1 MSETVSNYSFLE
13 IADTLEQNFLQS
25 IGGGNNSKIDRETAR
40 DNFVKLVLNNLL
52 PPTLHIGR
60 GIVTDGTTYSAPHDI
75 VLYRSDF
82 PVLQFFG
89 QNLYLIE
96 GVLATIQLK
105 TNLAEGSP
113 NQLMKALEE
122 SMSVLTLANQA
133 HILKNEG
140 RSEAELGTILSQALN
155 AQTFVVGCAGWTELH
170 PFIENYRQA
179 IVQLELK
186 QHLPTAVWQPG
197 MCGMRNDLNLVAIM
211 QQASPEGPQE
221 LNVVDFARPHAFAIF
236 LQRLMLNVTE
246 KLIPNVSIAGQSE
259 LVLRYATQRY
269 FVLPPIN
276 TEGNI
281 RAGRAKF
288 QV

>member
-1 MSETVSNYSFLE
+1 MSETNSNYSFLE
-13 IADTLEQNFLQS
+13 IADNLEQSFLQS
-25 IGGGNNSKIDRETAR
+25 IGGGGSNTNIDHESSRN
-40 DNFVKLVLNNLL
+40 NFVKLVLNNLL

-60 GIVTDGTTYSAPHDI
+60 GVITDGTTYSTLHDI
-75 VLYRSDF
+75 ILYRSDF

-96 GVLATIQLK
+96 GVVATIQLK
-105 TNLAEGSP
+105 TNLTEGSP

-122 SMSVLTLANQA
+122 SMSVLTLASQA

-155 AQTFVVGCAGWTELH
+155 ARTFVVGCTGWTQLQ

-179 IVQLELK
+179 LVQLELK

-197 MCGMRNDLNLVAIM
+197 RCGVRNDVNMIAIM
-211 QQASPEGPQE
+211 QASPEGPQE
-221 LNVVDFARPHAFAIF
+221 LNVVDFAQPHAFAIF
-236 LQRLMLNVTE
+236 LQRLMLCVTE

-288 QV
+288 QI